1 MPFQQISNRIAAH
14 PAALFEDAVIHPPLY
29 LEKNRCINIVVVKT
43 EPKFETVFIPI
54 DGPPVKLQI
63 VRVEVKAVDWIRVI
77 RLAHPILVQL
87 KIRAHELP
95 DLESG
100 FFADDVLLLE
110 ARRLQLI
117 ILWHRSFRLASS
129 SQKRKLVLGVNPIF
143 FAETARVC
151 QACVT
156 AFTKYLLRRNQL

>member
-1 MPFQQISNRIAAH
+1 GNVNFWFGLVLVHELAKILQSDQLPGVVRDQMRRRGKMPVQQISNRIAAH

-100 FFADDVLLLE
+100 
-110 ARRLQLI
+110 
-117 ILWHRSFRLASS
+117 
-129 SQKRKLVLGVNPIF
+129 
-143 FAETARVC
+143 
-151 QACVT
+151 
-156 AFTKYLLRRNQL
+156 